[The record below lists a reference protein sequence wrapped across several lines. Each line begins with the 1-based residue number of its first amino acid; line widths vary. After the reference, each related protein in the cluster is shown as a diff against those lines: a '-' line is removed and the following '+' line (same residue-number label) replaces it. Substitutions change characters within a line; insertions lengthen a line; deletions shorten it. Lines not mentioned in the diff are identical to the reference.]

1 MQTLFCSSYFF
12 HTLLIFPSYRK
23 TKNLL
28 FFSFFS
34 QNYYICTS
42 SKSRAKQ
49 CSETRTATKSLPV
62 TELPTLYV
70 LSIKLLKEIYRFSG
84 KEGVLLTISDAL
96 VVDDKLRVLLLYT
109 NIGNQ
114 MSTITNASIQLGE
127 DEKISLEYLNHQV
140 RCQWITPFTLSEKE
154 QKCLIIYYPLSDFKN
169 IDECNIP
176 IKIQTN
182 YTNYKGE
189 LYTDQFEVGQLF
201 QNYYMPLTLTLDHDS
216 HKLLGDISH
225 QILLD

>member
-1 MQTLFCSSYFF
+1 MRQDNLLVQGAAIYKYSCTLHHKIQSENQHLTTKRKAQVQTLFCSSYFF

-70 LSIKLLKEIYRFSG
+70 LSIKLLKEIYRFIIKTDICKYQTIILKKSYSNMTG
-84 KEGVLLTISDAL
+84 RRGLCEWKECHSD
-96 VVDDKLRVLLLYT
+96 Y
-109 NIGNQ
+109 NQ
-114 MSTITNASIQLGE
+114 E
-127 DEKISLEYLNHQV
+127 
-140 RCQWITPFTLSEKE
+140 
-154 QKCLIIYYPLSDFKN
+154 
-169 IDECNIP
+169 
-176 IKIQTN
+176 
-182 YTNYKGE
+182 
-189 LYTDQFEVGQLF
+189 
-201 QNYYMPLTLTLDHDS
+201 
-216 HKLLGDISH
+216 
-225 QILLD
+225 

>member
-1 MQTLFCSSYFF
+1 MVQGAAIFIYSCTLHHKIQSENQHLTTKRKAQVQTLFCSSYFF

-70 LSIKLLKEIYRFSG
+70 LSIKLLKEIYRFS
-84 KEGVLLTISDAL
+84 
-96 VVDDKLRVLLLYT
+96 Y
-109 NIGNQ
+109 
-114 MSTITNASIQLGE
+114 
-127 DEKISLEYLNHQV
+127 
-140 RCQWITPFTLSEKE
+140 
-154 QKCLIIYYPLSDFKN
+154 KN
-169 IDECNIP
+169 IDEILSYSFFFHNS
-176 IKIQTN
+176 N
-182 YTNYKGE
+182 VDRFGFRLSYTCGIWIT
-189 LYTDQFEVGQLF
+189 YTIALIFLPF
-201 QNYYMPLTLTLDHDS
+201 H
-216 HKLLGDISH
+216 LLIWLS
-225 QILLD
+225 ILIF

>member
-1 MQTLFCSSYFF
+1 MQGAAIFIYSCTLHHKIQSENQHLTTKRKAQVQTLFCSSYFF

-70 LSIKLLKEIYRFSG
+70 LSIKLLKEIYRFFL
-84 KEGVLLTISDAL
+84 KNWKIWKTRYWWWLTPPKATPRTWWRTSNPRGDSRPDRWQGQSLRISSC
-96 VVDDKLRVLLLYT
+96 
-109 NIGNQ
+109 G
-114 MSTITNASIQLGE
+114 
-127 DEKISLEYLNHQV
+127 
-140 RCQWITPFTLSEKE
+140 
-154 QKCLIIYYPLSDFKN
+154 
-169 IDECNIP
+169 
-176 IKIQTN
+176 
-182 YTNYKGE
+182 
-189 LYTDQFEVGQLF
+189 
-201 QNYYMPLTLTLDHDS
+201 
-216 HKLLGDISH
+216 
-225 QILLD
+225 

>member
-1 MQTLFCSSYFF
+1 MQGAAIFIYSCTLHHKIQSENQHLTTKRKAQVQTLFCSSYFF

-70 LSIKLLKEIYRFSG
+70 LSIKLLKEIYRFFL
-84 KEGVLLTISDAL
+84 K
-96 VVDDKLRVLLLYT
+96 KR
-109 NIGNQ
+109 
-114 MSTITNASIQLGE
+114 
-127 DEKISLEYLNHQV
+127 
-140 RCQWITPFTLSEKE
+140 
-154 QKCLIIYYPLSDFKN
+154 
-169 IDECNIP
+169 
-176 IKIQTN
+176 
-182 YTNYKGE
+182 
-189 LYTDQFEVGQLF
+189 
-201 QNYYMPLTLTLDHDS
+201 
-216 HKLLGDISH
+216 
-225 QILLD
+225 